1 MSTLFLFGRPQDLS
15 FARGDPLMVAA
26 ERHHLRVW
34 QTKQMVGGSPLW
46 VGSATHD
53 IGFAKDQRN
62 GNVTHKIDPKIDDE
76 REFLLQSF
84 DATGVFSSAAYVTPE
99 NPLLEARTATGG
111 RFRSDG
117 RILVTALRVRSGQ
130 G

>member
-1 MSTLFLFGRPQDLS
+1 
-15 FARGDPLMVAA
+15 
-26 ERHHLRVW
+26 
-34 QTKQMVGGSPLW
+34 

-53 IGFAKDQRN
+53 IGFAKDQKN

-117 RILVTALRVRSGQ
+117 RILVTALR
-130 G
+130 